1 MVFNTILEKKY
12 NLNGEKFE

>member
-12 NLNGEKFE
+12 NLNGERFE